1 MELSPLVLGLGQ
13 DQAQWLCGRE
23 AGKGDESVS
32 AGTDTNSFTGLSR
45 FCNTFYSK
53 TPVPRVVVTLVG

>member
-1 MELSPLVLGLGQ
+1 MELSPLMLGLGQ
-13 DQAQWLCGRE
+13 DHAQRLCGRK

-32 AGTDTNSFTGLSR
+32 AGTDTNCFTGLSR

-53 TPVPRVVVTLVG
+53 TPIPWVAVTLLG